1 MDNIQSKNSGKNKIM
16 VVEDDKF
23 LVKVYQLK
31 FDKEGFDVVVASD
44 GMEAISL
51 IESGYVPNIVLLDL
65 MLPIVNGFEV
75 LAVIKKKDKWKK
87 VPVLILSNLGQDADI
102 KKAKDLGAV
111 EYIIKSNSKINDVV
125 DKVKQYLR

>member
-1 MDNIQSKNSGKNKIM
+1 MSNIEAKNSPSKKIL
-16 VVEDDKF
+16 VIEDDKF
-23 LVKVYQLK
+23 LIKVYQLK
-31 FDKEGFDVVVASD
+31 FDKEGFDVAIAND

-75 LAVIKKKDKWKK
+75 LSAIKKKDKWKK
-87 VPVLILSNLGQDADI
+87 VPVLILSNLGQDSDI

-111 EYIIKSNSKINDVV
+111 EYIIKSNSKINDIV
-125 DKVKQYLR
+125 DKVRQYLK

>member
-1 MDNIQSKNSGKNKIM
+1 MSNIESKNSEKKKIM
-16 VVEDDKF
+16 VAEDDKF

-31 FDKEGFDVVVASD
+31 FDKEGFDVAIAND

-75 LAVIKKKDKWKK
+75 LSAIKKKDKWKK
-87 VPVLILSNLGQDADI
+87 VPVLILSNLGQDSDI

-111 EYIIKSNSKINDVV
+111 EYIIKSNSKINDIV
-125 DKVKQYLR
+125 DKVRQYLK